1 MTVAEGHTAQAE
13 STDVVG
19 WRLEQLSTRGYGAFE
34 AMVLAHHL
42 EVDLHQA
49 IDLAGRG
56 CPPQLALRILL

>member
-1 MTVAEGHTAQAE
+1 MTVAEAQTAGDG
-13 STDVVG
+13 STDVIA
-19 WRLEQLSTRGYGAFE
+19 WRCEQLGNRGYGAFE

-49 IDLAGRG
+49 LDLAGRG

>member
-1 MTVAEGHTAQAE
+1 MTVAEAQTTQAGRN
-13 STDVVG
+13 DVIA
-19 WRLEQLSTRGYGAFE
+19 WRCEQLGNRGYGAFE

>member
-1 MTVAEGHTAQAE
+1 MTVAEAQSVRAG
-13 STDVVG
+13 STDVIA
-19 WRLEQLSTRGYGAFE
+19 WRCEQLGNTGYGAFE

>member
-1 MTVAEGHTAQAE
+1 MTIAEAQTTQAG
-13 STDVVG
+13 STDVIA
-19 WRLEQLSTRGYGAFE
+19 WRWQQLGSRGYGAFE
-34 AMVLAHHL
+34 ARVLAHHL